1 MIASIATLLLG
12 AAAVVGTPCEN
23 LASLKLTDATITSA
37 VVVPEGPPPAP
48 PARGGG
54 GAARGGDARGG
65 AAPQAA
71 PQRGAPRPNI
81 PAHCRVKMVL
91 KPTSDSLINMEL
103 WLPTQNW
110 NGKFMGVGNGGF
122 AGSIQ
127 GLNNDMPTALRLGY
141 ATAGT
146 DTGHQEQGGNWAI
159 GHPEKMIDFGYR
171 ATHEMTLKSKQI
183 VKTFY
188 DENAKYSYFK
198 GCSTGGRMALMEAQR
213 YPDDYDGIIAGSL
226 ANRHI
231 HMWTAGVARGIELS
245 RNPEGNLS
253 AEKAAL
259 VNQLVM
265 GTCDTLKEG
274 FLNNPRQCKVDFS
287 QLMCPAGKDDATCL
301 TATQLKTVNTFYGGV
316 KNKKGELIFSGQALG
331 NPIGALRG
339 TNQVGGTF
347 DIVRIAFNDANLDW
361 HQFNLDRDMPLI
373 DKAVGYVDAV
383 NPDLGKFKK
392 SGGKLLL
399 THGWSD
405 TGITPETTIWYYE
418 SVLDKM
424 GKNQSD
430 WMRLFMAPGMGHC
443 GGGPGVNTFDSIGTL
458 EKWVE
463 KGIAPE
469 QMMGTGAQGLTRPM
483 CPYPQYAEY
492 KGTGDL
498 KDAANWSCTAP
509 APQAAKAK

>member
-1 MIASIATLLLG
+1 MIGSLAFVLLG
-12 AAAVVGTPCEN
+12 AAAAVTPCEN
-23 LASLKLTDATITSA
+23 LATLKLSNASITSA
-37 VVVPEGPPPAP
+37 VVVPEGPPPARGGGGGGG
-48 PARGGG
+48 ARGGG
-54 GAARGGDARGG
+54 ARGGGARGGDAAQAQG
-65 AAPQAA
+65 AAPQAGQQAAGPGGGGGA
-71 PQRGAPRPNI
+71 PAGGRGAGAPPANI
-81 PAHCRVKMVL
+81 PAHCRVLLVL

-127 GLNNDMPTALRLGY
+127 GLSGDMPQALRLGY

-146 DTGHQEQGGNWAI
+146 DTGHQDAGGAWAI
-159 GHPEKMIDFGYR
+159 GHPEKLIDFAYR
-171 ATHEMTLKSKQI
+171 STHQMTLKAKEI

-188 DENAKYSYFK
+188 DQSAKYAYFK
-198 GCSTGGRMALMEAQR
+198 GCSTGGRMAVMEAQR

-231 HMWTAGVARGIELS
+231 HMWTAGEARSIELA
-245 RNPEGNLS
+245 RHPEGSLT

-287 QLMCPAGKDDATCL
+287 KLLCASGKDDASCL
-301 TATQLKTVNTFYGGV
+301 TAGQLKTVNTFYGGV
-316 KNKKGELIFSGQALG
+316 KNSKGEVIFSGQALG
-331 NPIGALRG
+331 NPILPVTA
-339 TNQVGGTF
+339 TNESPGGTF
-347 DIVRIAFNDANLDW
+347 DIVRIAFNDPNLDW
-361 HQFNLDRDMPLI
+361 QKFDLDRDMPLI

-383 NPDLGKFKK
+383 NPDLSKFKK
-392 SGGKLLL
+392 RGGKLLL

-405 TGITPETTIWYYE
+405 TGITPENTVLYYE

-430 WMRLFMAPGMGHC
+430 WVRLFM
-443 GGGPGVNTFDSIGTL
+443 
-458 EKWVE
+458 
-463 KGIAPE
+463 
-469 QMMGTGAQGLTRPM
+469 
-483 CPYPQYAEY
+483 
-492 KGTGDL
+492 
-498 KDAANWSCTAP
+498 
-509 APQAAKAK
+509 